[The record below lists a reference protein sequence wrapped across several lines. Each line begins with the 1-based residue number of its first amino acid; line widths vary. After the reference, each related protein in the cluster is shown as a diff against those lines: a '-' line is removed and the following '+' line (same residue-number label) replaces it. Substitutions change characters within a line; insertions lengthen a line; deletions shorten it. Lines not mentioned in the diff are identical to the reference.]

1 MKLTKFFTES
11 ILTDCFQ
18 PRKKNGSEK
27 RKMSYE
33 YELKKDLAEYQNQ
46 WQSAEN
52 EKDRTW
58 QEYQWMREFSSQQ
71 DEWKR
76 QFELQNS
83 EWANR
88 FAQENLEWS
97 RRFNAENAYNDP
109 SAQISRLQ
117 KAGLNAISFMG
128 GDAAGLSA
136 APSVQS
142 TPSVGSPAPPS
153 PGTPGGHSVSPSPLA
168 NFSSISNTSQMF
180 TSLAALNDALAK
192 TAQTGLNVER
202 QKALLDAEFGAVIAK
217 SDSDRSAALFTG
229 IKAGIEQM
237 HGSDK
242 MKSEIELNLMRSY
255 VAKLQGDNEVA
266 MKHYNDAM
274 TQFVGIQ
281 SKYLEDASPELIA
294 NLGYLGKL
302 LKAQE
307 VTERT
312 KPALNVSETKKNL
325 ADVDIKGLQAKI
337 LAPDAT
343 KASIADDWLK
353 ADDVHKQAFIDNL
366 ETKLYSSTDLSA
378 SEQMEALKKIR
389 LLRKEESISIV
400 SDALDWLR
408 SKVPAIMSFSVK

>member
-52 EKDRTW
+52 EKDRNW
-58 QEYQWMREFSSQQ
+58 QEAQWMREFSSQQ

-76 QFELQNS
+76 QFQLQNE

-88 FAQENLEWS
+88 FSQENSEWS
-97 RRFNAENAYNDP
+97 RRFAVENAYNDP
-109 SAQISRLQ
+109 SAQIVRLQ
-117 KAGLNAISFMG
+117 KAGLNPIAFMG

-142 TPSVGSPAPPS
+142 TGSVGSPAVPTPTMPS
-153 PGTPGGHSVSPSPLA
+153 GHNFSPSPLP
-168 NFSSISNTSQMF
+168 NFGSVSNTPQMF

-192 TAQTGLNVER
+192 IAQTGLNVER

-217 SDSDRSAALFTG
+217 ADSDRSAALFTG

-266 MKHYNDAM
+266 LKHYNNAM
-274 TQFVGIQ
+274 THFVQ
-281 SKYLEDASPELIA
+281 TQDKYLEDASPELIA

-307 VTERT
+307 VTESV
-312 KPALNVSETKKNL
+312 KPSVMRSEVSRNYAQAEQAHSQAAYL
-325 ADVDIKGLQAKI
+325 DAIKQTEDG
-337 LAPDAT
+337 
-343 KASIADDWLK
+343 
-353 ADDVHKQAFIDNL
+353 
-366 ETKLYSSTDLSA
+366 
-378 SEQMEALKKIR
+378 
-389 LLRKEESISIV
+389 
-400 SDALDWLR
+400 LR
-408 SKVPAIMSFSVK
+408 SGRITGQTLANDIAGIQKMSIYY

>member
-33 YELKKDLAEYQNQ
+33 FELKKDLAEYQNQ

-52 EKDRTW
+52 EKDRNW
-58 QEYQWMREFSSQQ
+58 QAAQWMREFSSQQ

-76 QFELQNS
+76 QFQLQNE

-88 FAQENLEWS
+88 FSQENSEWT
-97 RRFNAENAYNDP
+97 RRFAAENSYNDP
-109 SAQISRLQ
+109 SAQIARLQ
-117 KAGLNAISFMG
+117 KAGLNPIAFMG

-136 APSVQS
+136 APTVQP
-142 TPSVGSPAPPS
+142 TASVGSPSFHS
-153 PGTPGGHSVSPSPLA
+153 PGPMGGHSVSPSPLA
-168 NFSSISNTSQMF
+168 SFSSISNTAQMF
-180 TSLAALNDALAK
+180 TSLASLNDALAK

-202 QKALLDAEFGAVIAK
+202 QKALLDAEFGAVVAK
-217 SDSDRSAALFTG
+217 ADSDRSAALFTG

-237 HGSDK
+237 HGLDK

-255 VAKLQGDNEVA
+255 VAKLQGDNVVA

-274 TQFVGIQ
+274 TQFVGAQ
-281 SKYLEDASPELIA
+281 SKYLQDASPELIA

-312 KPALNVSETKKNL
+312 KPALNISETQKNY
-325 ADVDIKGLQAKI
+325 ADVDIKSLQSKI
-337 LAPDAT
+337 MAPDAT
-343 KASIADDWLK
+343 KAFITDEWLK
-353 ADDVHKQAFIDNL
+353 ADAAHKRAFIENL

-389 LLRKEESISIV
+389 LLRKEESFSVV

-408 SKVPAIMSFSVK
+408 SKVPAIVSFSVK